1 MMCVYNA
8 IIISEFM
15 LIMSSTMYHINA
27 CVYSLLSEAYISSGL
42 QLPVDVQGLL
52 SKASS
57 TITQHVWSNHSLPVT
72 DIFCSVGGL
81 RSRVVTVSLDQTC
94 RVCNML

>member
-1 MMCVYNA
+1 MARYMHTYVYVYAYLCV
-8 IIISEFM
+8 
-15 LIMSSTMYHINA
+15 LLV
-27 CVYSLLSEAYISSGL
+27 CSLLSEAYVSSGL
-42 QLPVDVQGLL
+42 QLPVDVQSLL

-57 TITQHVWSNHSLPVT
+57 TVTRHVWSDHSLPVY

-94 RVCNML
+94 KVCDVCTIPLRV